1 LRERPSVGAVLAASL
16 RRSLAEEASEITPN
30 VLYVLSLTVGILSQA
45 FFARLVD
52 AAPNVMLGA
61 YQGHFA
67 AFLLLGVSLLDVQN
81 ATVGGLS
88 RAIRE
93 AQMSGSL
100 ESLLATPTPTGLVLA
115 ALMLPASVAAL
126 ARMVVYGIVGKL
138 LFGLTF
144 ANVSPLGVLVML
156 VASFAS
162 FAAFTLVGA
171 ALTMIL
177 RRADPLSRL
186 IAAMSVVAGGV
197 FYPSTVLPKWLA
209 AAGRFLP
216 IAPALEGLRAA
227 VMHDA
232 GPADLEGPI
241 VRLGLVIVVAGPLGA
256 WLFGRMIARA
266 RVDGSMTAW

>member
-1 LRERPSVGAVLAASL
+1 MRDRPSVGVVLAASL
-16 RRSLAEEASEITPN
+16 RRSLVEEASEITPN
-30 VLYVLSLTVGILSQA
+30 LLYVISLGVGILSQA

-52 AAPNVMLGA
+52 AAPNAMLGA

-93 AQMSGSL
+93 AQLSGSL
-100 ESLLATPTPTGLVLA
+100 ESLLATPTPTGLVLM

-126 ARMVVYGIVGKL
+126 ARMVVYAIVGRF
-138 LFGLTF
+138 LFGLSF
-144 ANVSPLGVLVML
+144 ANVSPLGVLAVL
-156 VASFAS
+156 VAAFAS

-177 RRADPLSRL
+177 RRSDPISRL
-186 IAAMSVVAGGV
+186 IAAMSIVAGGV
-197 FYPSTVLPKWLA
+197 FYPSSVLPKWLSV
-209 AAGRFLP
+209 AGSFLP

-227 VMHDA
+227 VMHGA
-232 GPADLEGPI
+232 GPLALEGPLA
-241 VRLGLVIVVAGPLGA
+241 RLLAVVVVVGPVGA